1 MPMPDVSQLLPP
13 KTVAVIVALYV
24 DCGFSTYRIAADV
37 GIDRQ
42 RVGRLL
48 RNAGVALPP
57 RGQGRRR
64 PLRAAQATTDEMLR
78 TLYVDLRMPSTEIG
92 AALGISDRL
101 IRSRLRRAGISLRSR
116 GKWDRRDR
124 TDAKEGDVSRLY
136 VDQELAAE
144 VVGDKLGVSRR
155 IVLRSAHTYGLPVRA
170 GGMSRPAAEFDIRLI
185 EALYEDQDVALV
197 LSGHAIP
204 VVREPGPIWER
215 FPVPVPLTDDL
226 LAALYVGCGLACF
239 HIELLTGQPAH
250 TVLQRLEKAAI
261 VRRSRGGRS
270 PFMRRWL
277 SGSRA
282 SDASATDDLDVVD
295 GDEDVAEKVR

>member
-1 MPMPDVSQLLPP
+1 MPYADVGPPLPS

-37 GIDRQ
+37 GVDRQ

-48 RNAGVALPP
+48 RKAGVALPQ
-57 RGQGRRR
+57 RGEGRRR

-101 IRSRLRRAGISLRSR
+101 IRSRLRRAGISLRSK

-124 TDAKEGDVSRLY
+124 TDAEKDDVSRLY

-144 VVGDKLGVSRR
+144 AVGDKLGVSRR

-170 GGMSRPAAEFDIRLI
+170 GGMPRPAAEFDIRLI
-185 EALYEDQDVALV
+185 EALYEDRDVALV
-197 LSGHAIP
+197 LAEHSIP
-204 VVREPGPIWER
+204 VVRQPGPIWDR
-215 FPVPVPLTDDL
+215 FPAPVPLTDDL

-270 PFMRRWL
+270 PFMRRWR

-282 SDASATDDLDVVD
+282 SEIDDLDVVD
-295 GDEDVAEKVR
+295 GDEDIAEQVR

>member
-1 MPMPDVSQLLPP
+1 MPDVSQPLPP

-48 RNAGVALPP
+48 RKAGVALPQ

-64 PLRAAQATTDEMLR
+64 PLRVAQAATEDMLR

-101 IRSRLRRAGISLRSR
+101 IRSRLRRAGISLRSK

-124 TDAKEGDVSRLY
+124 TDAEKDDVSRLY

-144 VVGDKLGVSRR
+144 TVGGKLGVSRR
-155 IVLRSAHTYGLPVRA
+155 IVLRSAHTYGLPVRP
-170 GGMSRPAAEFDIRLI
+170 GGMRRAFISNCSPASRPT
-185 EALYEDQDVALV
+185 
-197 LSGHAIP
+197 P
-204 VVREPGPIWER
+204 
-215 FPVPVPLTDDL
+215 
-226 LAALYVGCGLACF
+226 CC
-239 HIELLTGQPAH
+239 
-250 TVLQRLEKAAI
+250 
-261 VRRSRGGRS
+261 
-270 PFMRRWL
+270 
-277 SGSRA
+277 SGSRRRR
-282 SDASATDDLDVVD
+282 SSAAREAGGHRSCAGGCPARGRQMPQRSTISMSSTVTRTSPRRSAD
-295 GDEDVAEKVR
+295 

>member
-1 MPMPDVSQLLPP
+1 MPDVSPLPPP

-24 DCGFSTYRIAADV
+24 DCGFSTYRIAEDV

-48 RNAGVALPP
+48 RKAGVALPQ

-64 PLRAAQATTDEMLR
+64 PLRVAQATTDEMLR
-78 TLYVDLRMPSTEIG
+78 KLYVDLRMPSTEIG
-92 AALGISDRL
+92 AVLGISDRL
-101 IRSRLRRAGISLRSR
+101 IRSRLRRAGISLRSK

-124 TDAKEGDVSRLY
+124 TDAEKDDVSRLY
-136 VDQELAAE
+136 VDQELTAG
-144 VVGDKLGVSRR
+144 VVGGKLGVSRR
-155 IVLRSAHTYGLPVRA
+155 IVLRSAHTYGLAVRA
-170 GGMSRPAAEFDIRLI
+170 GGMPRPAAEFDIRLI
-185 EALYEDQDVALV
+185 EALYEDRDVALV
-197 LSGHAIP
+197 LSEHSIP
-204 VVREPGPIWER
+204 VVRQPGPIWER
-215 FPVPVPLTDDL
+215 FPAPVPLTDDL

-261 VRRSRGGRS
+261 ARRPRGGRS

-277 SGSRA
+277 AGSRA
-282 SDASATDDLDVVD
+282 SDASAIDDLDVVD